1 MSVFR
6 PLRRSARPFAAGLCL
21 AAYLAVAAPDAAAQG
36 SMEIALESPSSSSP
50 VLSSSVRIS
59 GSWPDSCV
67 PRIQSTRL
75 SGAEIDLVA
84 RTATLGCRSG
94 ATDYDQRA
102 NPALQAGL
110 LHLPARVYAVR
121 AYLARGTQTPVLSR
135 FTLLDATE
143 NDPAP
148 AVENGFWW
156 TVALGEAVPA
166 LAGSGISLER
176 QGDQLAVG
184 LFGFDDA
191 GKATWFFGSARLEGR
206 IARVAL
212 VRLRDGEEPFG
223 EMAARPVAESGPE
236 LLIAFEGPA
245 QAQAWLVRPS
255 PTGAGDAIDVRPLDL
270 QRSAFGSGAP
280 GQGWLGRWVWVGE
293 ADRSSVRLF
302 DFARLS
308 SEDGESFRVEDAQ
321 SGLSLSCRLGLRP
334 AEQPPATC
342 TLYDQSTVIAV
353 FDRIGIDRLEG
364 RSAGGE
370 RLRLVRVAD

>member
-1 MSVFR
+1 M
-6 PLRRSARPFAAGLCL
+6 AGSCL
-21 AAYLAVAAPDAAAQG
+21 AAWLAFALPSAAAQG
-36 SMEIALESPSSSSP
+36 SMELTLEAPSTSSP
-50 VLSSSVRIS
+50 MLAPSLRIS

-75 SGAEIDLVA
+75 AGAEIDLIA

-94 ATDYDQRA
+94 ATAYEQRA

-143 NDPAP
+143 DDPAP

-156 TVALGEAVPA
+156 TVALGDESVPA

-176 QGDQLAVG
+176 QGDQIAVG
-184 LFGFDDA
+184 LFGFDET

-206 IARVAL
+206 VARVAL

-223 EMAARPVAESGPE
+223 QVSARPVAESGPE
-236 LLIAFEGPA
+236 LQIAFEGPA
-245 QAQAWLVRPS
+245 QAKAWLVRPS
-255 PTGAGDAIDVRPLDL
+255 PTGASDAIDVRPLVL

-280 GQGWLGRWVWVGE
+280 GQGWLGRWVAVGD
-293 ADRSSVRLF
+293 ADRSRMRLF
-302 DFARLS
+302 DFGRLS

-321 SGLSLSCRLGLRP
+321 SGLALSCRLGLQT

-342 TLYDQSTVIAV
+342 TLYEASTVIAV

-364 RSAGGE
+364 RSADGE